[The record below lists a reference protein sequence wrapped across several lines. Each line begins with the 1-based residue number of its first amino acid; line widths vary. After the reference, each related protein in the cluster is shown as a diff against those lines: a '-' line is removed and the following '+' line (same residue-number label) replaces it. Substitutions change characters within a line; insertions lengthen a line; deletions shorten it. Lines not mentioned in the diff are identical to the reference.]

1 MKVKILQKCFA
12 GTGGNLMAG
21 ETYDLDVRTAER
33 LIARGMAAKVKKAA
47 PKKTNRAVEGPAT
60 PEDD

>member
-1 MKVKILQKCFA
+1 M
-12 GTGGNLMAG
+12 TG

-33 LIARGMAAKVKKAA
+33 LIARGLATKVKKAA
-47 PKKTNRAVEGPAT
+47 PKKTNRAVEGLAT